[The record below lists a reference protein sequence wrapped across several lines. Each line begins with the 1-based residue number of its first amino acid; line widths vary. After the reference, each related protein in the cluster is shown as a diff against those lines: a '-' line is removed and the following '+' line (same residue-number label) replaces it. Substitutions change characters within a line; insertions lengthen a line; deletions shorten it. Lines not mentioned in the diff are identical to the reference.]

1 MFQVFCFINPLLCC
15 DRQSLEARLVN
26 MVNMVI
32 KSKACK
38 EFTKKNGISLR
49 NSNSS
54 AKSLKSNIN
63 LKVSVSKD
71 SAVALDVSVKYKNIK
86 NIKKGSLWSDESF
99 LCPNPECEIVVHR
112 YRNLFNHFADKC
124 RFWAIDNSVGGVQDA
139 IFPVSGS
146 ALPT

>member
-1 MFQVFCFINPLLCC
+1 
-15 DRQSLEARLVN
+15 

-86 NIKKGSLWSDESF
+86 KVSLWSDESF
-99 LCPNPECEIVVHR
+99 LCPNPECEIIVHR

-124 RFWAIDNSVGGVQDA
+124 RFLGYQQFHWWC
-139 IFPVSGS
+139 
-146 ALPT
+146 

>member
-15 DRQSLEARLVN
+15 DSQSLEAHRVN

-71 SAVALDVSVKYKNIK
+71 SAVALDVSVK
-86 NIKKGSLWSDESF
+86 
-99 LCPNPECEIVVHR
+99 
-112 YRNLFNHFADKC
+112 
-124 RFWAIDNSVGGVQDA
+124 
-139 IFPVSGS
+139 
-146 ALPT
+146 